1 MHGKKKMRLNCEFIR
16 FKNGRV
22 DYKCKEYIKSYTK
35 VTNESIRSFQT
46 VYKF

>member
-16 FKNGRV
+16 FKNGRL